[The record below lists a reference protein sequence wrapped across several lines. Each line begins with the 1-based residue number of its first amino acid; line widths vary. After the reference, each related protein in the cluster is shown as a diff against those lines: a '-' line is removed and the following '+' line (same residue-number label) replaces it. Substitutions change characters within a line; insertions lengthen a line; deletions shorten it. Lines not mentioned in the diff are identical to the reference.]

1 MKSTIWCTPQSTG
14 KEGDGV
20 RRRYRIPVPKKN
32 EESDYYKQI
41 LNAVRDVEV
50 MIEWMSDA

>member
-14 KEGDGV
+14 KAGDGV

-50 MIEWMSDA
+50 MIE